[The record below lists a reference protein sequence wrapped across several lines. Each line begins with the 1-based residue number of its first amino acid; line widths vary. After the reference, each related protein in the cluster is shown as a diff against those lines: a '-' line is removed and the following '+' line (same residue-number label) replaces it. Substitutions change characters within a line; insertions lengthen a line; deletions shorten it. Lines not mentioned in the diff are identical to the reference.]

1 MSNAPVRNMPFNEEY
16 TGVNGPVA
24 IDRRSKPTNLTELS
38 AGFVTF
44 TEDGA
49 TDPWTLP
56 YEEAFYVIEGAL
68 TLVVGEERITGV
80 AGEVL
85 TLEKGVTAI
94 YEGTA
99 GTRAFF
105 SLVPADWMERSES

>member
-1 MSNAPVRNMPFNEEY
+1 MSTLPVRTLPFDADY
-16 TGVNGPVA
+16 TATNGPVT
-24 IDRRSKPTNLTELS
+24 IDRRSEPSGLTELS

-44 TEDGA
+44 TETGA

-56 YEEAFYVIEGAL
+56 YEESFYVIEGEMTVIL
-68 TLVVGEERITGV
+68 DGERITAR

-85 TLEKGVTAI
+85 TLERGVSVV
-94 YEGTA
+94 YEGTE

-105 SLVPADWMERSES
+105 SLVPADWRKQQEW